1 MVARSVEKGSVM
13 SIASPEST
21 AADPVGGIPALEVG
35 DSFPQW
41 RAAVRRAVLDEIRD
55 FLLRECPPAL
65 HRLGAPEVLRRYAI
79 GGKCLRSTFMYL
91 GWLCGASEDAAALR
105 AAARLELL
113 HAFAL
118 LQDDVMDQSPTRRA
132 APAAHV
138 RFAAL
143 HRESGA
149 PGSSTRYGESAATL
163 LGDMCLVWAE
173 QMLRESGCTES
184 ALRPVW
190 PRYDAM
196 RLELATGQFADLLND
211 ARTEPTTASVLAIA
225 RAKSGNYTV
234 RRPLEM
240 GAALAGCGAPVLAA
254 LGRYGTAIGEA
265 FQLRDDLLGVFGS
278 QAVTGKPA
286 DGDLAERTATT
297 VVVLAREMATPSAR
311 AELAELLNRPRLGAE
326 EFERARTLIAES
338 GAPAAAEAM
347 IAERV
352 ARAHSALDSAIF
364 TAPLR
369 AALESMATACAERVA

>member
-1 MVARSVEKGSVM
+1 MTIVSPGS
-13 SIASPEST
+13 P
-21 AADPVGGIPALEVG
+21 AADLAGGIPVLEAG

-41 RAAVRRAVLDEIRD
+41 RAAVRRAVLEEIHA
-55 FLLRECPPAL
+55 FLLRECPAAL
-65 HRLGAPEVLRRYAI
+65 RRLGAPDVLRQYAM

-91 GWLCGASEDAAALR
+91 GWLCGAPGDPAALR
-105 AAARLELL
+105 AAASLELL

-118 LQDDVMDQSPTRRA
+118 LQDDVMDQSATRRA

-143 HRESGA
+143 HRGAGA
-149 PGSSTRYGESAATL
+149 PGSSTRYGESAAIL

-173 QMLRESGCTES
+173 QMLRESGCSEA

-211 ARTEPTTASVLAIA
+211 ARTEPTLASVLAIA

-240 GAALAGCGAPVLAA
+240 GAALAGCDAAVLEA
-254 LGRYGTAIGEA
+254 LGRYGTAVGEA
-265 FQLRDDLLGVFGS
+265 FQLRDDVLGIFGS
-278 QAVTGKPA
+278 QPVTGKPA

-297 VVVLAREMATPSAR
+297 VVVLARQMATSSAR
-311 AELAELLNRPRLGAE
+311 TELAELLSRPRLGAE
-326 EFERARTLIAES
+326 ELDRARTLIVES
-338 GAPAAAEAM
+338 GAPAKAETM
-347 IAERV
+347 IAELV
-352 ARAHSALDSAIF
+352 ARAQSALDSANL

-369 AALESMATACAERVA
+369 AALGSMATACTERVA

>member
-1 MVARSVEKGSVM
+1 MTIVSPGS
-13 SIASPEST
+13 P
-21 AADPVGGIPALEVG
+21 AADLAGGIPVLDAG

-41 RAAVRRAVLDEIRD
+41 RAAVRRAVLEELRV
-55 FLLRECPPAL
+55 FLLRACPAAL
-65 HRLGAPEVLRRYAI
+65 RRLGAQDVLRQYAM

-91 GWLCGASEDAAALR
+91 GWLCGAPRDPAALR
-105 AAARLELL
+105 AAASLELL

-118 LQDDVMDQSPTRRA
+118 LQDDVMDQSATRRA

-138 RFAAL
+138 RFAEL
-143 HRESGA
+143 HRGAGA
-149 PGSSTRYGESAATL
+149 PGSAGRYGESAATL

-173 QMLRESGCTES
+173 QMLRESGCTEA

-211 ARTEPTTASVLAIA
+211 ARTEPTLGSVLAIA

-240 GAALAGCGAPVLAA
+240 GAALAGCDAAVLEA
-254 LGRYGTAIGEA
+254 LGRYGTAVGEA
-265 FQLRDDLLGVFGS
+265 FQLRDDVLGIFGS
-278 QAVTGKPA
+278 QPVTGKPA

-297 VVVLAREMATPSAR
+297 VVVLAREMATASAR
-311 AELAELLNRPRLGAE
+311 TELTELLNRPRLGAE
-326 EFERARTLIAES
+326 ELDRARTLIVES
-338 GAPAAAEAM
+338 GAPAKAETM
-347 IAERV
+347 IAELV
-352 ARAHSALDSAIF
+352 ARAQSALDSAIF

-369 AALESMATACAERVA
+369 AALGKMTTACTERVA